1 MHLSPNHAK
10 LMNKNSNNFKNNV
23 IQTFFS
29 KVTQIKVI
37 NIFIVKT
44 KLKALIINKVAVLKK
59 NNLQIKKMTV
69 GRLN

>member
-10 LMNKNSNNFKNNV
+10 LMNKNCNSFKNKV
-23 IQTFFS
+23 IQKFFS